1 MHWAETTTRQFGSL
15 MFCFVFPSFYQAADM
30 DLWAQGFT
38 WEIPCMVSMGCIRIC
53 FRVPSTGPAAKGR
66 GPSNILSFCGSAVFI
81 STKTVFASEYEYY
94 SKESQL

>member
-30 DLWAQGFT
+30 DLWARGFT
-38 WEIPCMVSMGCIRIC
+38 WEIPYMVSMGCIRIC

-66 GPSNILSFCGSAVFI
+66 GPSNILSFCGSAVFQFRRKRFLLQSM
-81 STKTVFASEYEYY
+81 STAAKNRS
-94 SKESQL
+94 